1 VDSKDNKHG
10 NLCDKS
16 NDGIHPSVH
25 YKCGIPTIGSV
36 AFGIS
41 NLQQQ
46 DSASG
51 FTPGWCTVH
60 VAQHQRNQYGV
71 GADYAFDVVIFDGAK
86 KVVGST
92 QKHGIDGA
100 SKSLSVASYLPN
112 ALEVIAKGGDFDPV
126 VFKYGGMTW
135 DSNDKAHQSTLG
147 SGPRHGYEGGNREG
161 DMGFSC

>member
-60 VAQHQRNQYGV
+60 VAQHQRNQY
-71 GADYAFDVVIFDGAK
+71 GAK